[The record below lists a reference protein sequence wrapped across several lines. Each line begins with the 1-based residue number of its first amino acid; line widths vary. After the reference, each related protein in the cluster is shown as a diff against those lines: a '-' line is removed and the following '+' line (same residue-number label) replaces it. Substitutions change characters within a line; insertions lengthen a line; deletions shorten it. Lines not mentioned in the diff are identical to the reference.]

1 MVPVLYLHEI
11 LVSRYSNCQGRKRKG
26 LTNEM
31 RSDKKAKK
39 SIKKRGYVD
48 RDKRIK
54 ILAEHL
60 IWAINQAYV
69 DSDLIQ
75 EALTRIEE
83 EGYQVDIL
91 LASCTRFGFDGP
103 EDEDEEVHSSQSLS
117 FLSSSNEEDEE
128 NEEDLQLSA
137 EINEFDRTFLKLIKV
152 GYL

>member
-1 MVPVLYLHEI
+1 M
-11 LVSRYSNCQGRKRKG
+11 
-26 LTNEM
+26 
-31 RSDKKAKK
+31 
-39 SIKKRGYVD
+39 D
-48 RDKRIK
+48 RDKQIK

-91 LASCTRFGFDGP
+91 LAACTRFGFGGL
-103 EDEDEEVHSSQSLS
+103 ETEDEEIHSEQSLS
-117 FLSSSNEEDEE
+117 FLSSSKEENEED
-128 NEEDLQLSA
+128 EEDLQLSA

-152 GYL
+152 GYLE